1 VHDAFT
7 RMSGLRPLQLLLV
20 IFACGTAM
28 TIAGLWAALTRR
40 HDRIV

>member
-1 VHDAFT
+1 
-7 RMSGLRPLQLLLV
+7 LRPLQLLLV

-40 HDRIV
+40 HDTIV